1 MASAPNY
8 PLNWQTINGGFTHDP
23 PGYAMY
29 LFAWGEGVLSDAKGA
44 TQNGS
49 AMSWRTSASI
59 CKTLRH
65 ATSPVAY
72 RRYRGMVSVNLR

>member
-8 PLNWQTINGGFTHDP
+8 LAELANDIMGFTHDP
-23 PGYAMY
+23 LGYAITRSH
-29 LFAWGEGVLSDAKGA
+29 GVKAFSDAKGPREW
-44 TQNGS
+44 QCDV
-49 AMSWRTSASI
+49 METSASI